1 MKKIGEKQD
10 LGVRMF
16 SDQQK
21 EDAERMGFC
30 YPQILQI
37 GTDL

>member
-1 MKKIGEKQD
+1 
-10 LGVRMF
+10 MF

-37 GTDL
+37 GLARLRRNQKEEI

>member
-1 MKKIGEKQD
+1 
-10 LGVRMF
+10 MF

-21 EDAERMGFC
+21 EDAERVGFC

-37 GTDL
+37 DTDLKRDRGM